1 MKVPY
6 SRILVYLDG
15 SEGSI
20 NALMYSIILA
30 KSTGAELHAVYVV
43 NTKALGDLVRSHIFV
58 DQEKAEYQEDLKK
71 DAARHIRH
79 AEKLASSKDLDI
91 VTAVIE
97 GSPHHVILDY
107 IKMHGIDML
116 AIGPVNA
123 IRSRRDELTS
133 ENDRMLRTAPC
144 PVFVVRE
151 SDDIWE
157 EFGEV

>member
-1 MKVPY
+1 MDCPFRK
-6 SRILVYLDG
+6 ILVYLDG
-15 SEGSI
+15 SEGAMS
-20 NALMYSIILA
+20 ALMYSIMLA
-30 KSTGAELHAVYVV
+30 KSTEASLHVVYVV
-43 NTKALGDLVRSHIFV
+43 NTKALGDLLSSHIFI
-58 DQEKAEYQEDLKK
+58 DQEKVEYQEDLKK

-91 VTAVIE
+91 VTEVID

-107 IKMHGIDML
+107 IKAHSIDLL
-116 AIGPVNA
+116 ALGPVNV

-144 PVFVVRE
+144 PVIVVRE